1 MSDDTRQT
9 PSRKALRCNFRLE
22 RHATGYYEFT
32 VNTSI
37 ETARFSAEFAA
48 NKATAPA
55 LLQQS
60 GVKYWEI
67 VANQLSE
74 AGWTW
79 GHVRFVRDGQYLDLV
94 DAYRG
99 DGKRHIVCADDKLS
113 AFLELQRIIND
124 DQPKV
129 G

>member
-1 MSDDTRQT
+1 
-9 PSRKALRCNFRLE
+9 LRVLTGGI
-22 RHATGYYEFT
+22 HAPGYYEFT
-32 VNTSI
+32 ENTSI
-37 ETARFSAEFAA
+37 KTTRFSAGLLA

-55 LLQQS
+55 LLQRS

-94 DAYRG
+94 DAHRS

-113 AFLELQRIIND
+113 AFLELQRILND
-124 DQPKV
+124 

>member
-1 MSDDTRQT
+1 MRVLTGGI
-9 PSRKALRCNFRLE
+9 
-22 RHATGYYEFT
+22 HAPGYYEFT
-32 VNTSI
+32 ENTSI
-37 ETARFSAEFAA
+37 KTTRFSAGLLA

-55 LLQQS
+55 LLQRS

-94 DAYRG
+94 DAHRG

-113 AFLELQRIIND
+113 AFLELQRILND
-124 DQPKV
+124 